1 MHGRLADTARLNKK
15 DALVKMSRRKSAS
28 DSRRARYRKSAS
40 RDKVDPPTGSTS
52 PTVFGE
58 LQTKKPDAN
67 TSAGF
72 SVDNQIGFLLRVAH
86 QRHNGKLA
94 ARLSRFNLTPPQAVV
109 LARMLECDRLSQNL
123 LGRLVAMEPANIR
136 DVVLRLKTR
145 GLVRQEKDRDDG
157 RLLLLSLTP
166 EGKVL
171 ARKLI
176 PLSVESVADT
186 LQPLTPREGDTLR
199 ELLKKLVA
207 K

>member
-1 MHGRLADTARLNKK
+1 
-15 DALVKMSRRKSAS
+15 MSIRQQAPRVP
-28 DSRRARYRKSAS
+28 RYLPNYKQRSL
-40 RDKVDPPTGSTS
+40 T
-52 PTVFGE
+52 
-58 LQTKKPDAN
+58 AN

>member
-1 MHGRLADTARLNKK
+1 
-15 DALVKMSRRKSAS
+15 
-28 DSRRARYRKSAS
+28 
-40 RDKVDPPTGSTS
+40 
-52 PTVFGE
+52 
-58 LQTKKPDAN
+58 
-67 TSAGF
+67 
-72 SVDNQIGFLLRVAH
+72 
-86 QRHNGKLA
+86 
-94 ARLSRFNLTPPQAVV
+94 
-109 LARMLECDRLSQNL
+109 
-123 LGRLVAMEPANIR
+123 MEPANIR

-166 EGKVL
+166 EGKGL

-199 ELLKKLVA
+199 KLLKKLVA

>member
-1 MHGRLADTARLNKK
+1 
-15 DALVKMSRRKSAS
+15 
-28 DSRRARYRKSAS
+28 
-40 RDKVDPPTGSTS
+40 
-52 PTVFGE
+52 
-58 LQTKKPDAN
+58 
-67 TSAGF
+67 
-72 SVDNQIGFLLRVAH
+72 
-86 QRHNGKLA
+86 
-94 ARLSRFNLTPPQAVV
+94 
-109 LARMLECDRLSQNL
+109 
-123 LGRLVAMEPANIR
+123 MEPANIR

-145 GLVRQEKDRDDG
+145 GLLRQEKDRDDG

-186 LQPLTPREGDTLR
+186 LQLLTPREGDTLR

>member
-1 MHGRLADTARLNKK
+1 
-15 DALVKMSRRKSAS
+15 
-28 DSRRARYRKSAS
+28 
-40 RDKVDPPTGSTS
+40 
-52 PTVFGE
+52 
-58 LQTKKPDAN
+58 
-67 TSAGF
+67 
-72 SVDNQIGFLLRVAH
+72 
-86 QRHNGKLA
+86 
-94 ARLSRFNLTPPQAVV
+94 
-109 LARMLECDRLSQNL
+109 
-123 LGRLVAMEPANIR
+123 MEPANIR

-166 EGKVL
+166 EGKGL

-207 K
+207 E

>member
-1 MHGRLADTARLNKK
+1 
-15 DALVKMSRRKSAS
+15 
-28 DSRRARYRKSAS
+28 
-40 RDKVDPPTGSTS
+40 
-52 PTVFGE
+52 
-58 LQTKKPDAN
+58 
-67 TSAGF
+67 
-72 SVDNQIGFLLRVAH
+72 
-86 QRHNGKLA
+86 
-94 ARLSRFNLTPPQAVV
+94 
-109 LARMLECDRLSQNL
+109 
-123 LGRLVAMEPANIR
+123 MEPANIR

-157 RLLLLSLTP
+157 QLLLLSLTP

-186 LQPLTPREGDTLR
+186 LQPLTPRESDTLR

>member
-1 MHGRLADTARLNKK
+1 
-15 DALVKMSRRKSAS
+15 
-28 DSRRARYRKSAS
+28 
-40 RDKVDPPTGSTS
+40 
-52 PTVFGE
+52 
-58 LQTKKPDAN
+58 
-67 TSAGF
+67 
-72 SVDNQIGFLLRVAH
+72 
-86 QRHNGKLA
+86 
-94 ARLSRFNLTPPQAVV
+94 
-109 LARMLECDRLSQNL
+109 
-123 LGRLVAMEPANIR
+123 MEPANIR

-186 LQPLTPREGDTLR
+186 LQPLTPRESDTLR
-199 ELLKKLVA
+199 KLLKKLVA

>member
-1 MHGRLADTARLNKK
+1 
-15 DALVKMSRRKSAS
+15 
-28 DSRRARYRKSAS
+28 
-40 RDKVDPPTGSTS
+40 
-52 PTVFGE
+52 
-58 LQTKKPDAN
+58 
-67 TSAGF
+67 
-72 SVDNQIGFLLRVAH
+72 
-86 QRHNGKLA
+86 
-94 ARLSRFNLTPPQAVV
+94 
-109 LARMLECDRLSQNL
+109 
-123 LGRLVAMEPANIR
+123 MEPANIR

-199 ELLKKLVA
+199 KLLKKLVA

>member
-1 MHGRLADTARLNKK
+1 M
-15 DALVKMSRRKSAS
+15 KSAS
-28 DSRRARYRKSAS
+28 GDN
-40 RDKVDPPTGSTS
+40 VDPSTGSTS
-52 PTVFGE
+52 PRASAE
-58 LQTKKPDAN
+58 LQRKKPDAS
-67 TSAGF
+67 TFAGF

-109 LARMLECDRLSQNL
+109 LARMLEYDRLSQNL

-136 DVVLRLKTR
+136 DVVLRLKAR
-145 GLVRQEKDRDDG
+145 GLVGQEKDPDDG

-176 PLSVESVADT
+176 RLSVESVADT

-207 K
+207 E

>member
-1 MHGRLADTARLNKK
+1 MKLASGGD
-15 DALVKMSRRKSAS
+15 
-28 DSRRARYRKSAS
+28 
-40 RDKVDPPTGSTS
+40 VDPPTGSAS
-52 PTVFGE
+52 PTASAE
-58 LQTKKPDAN
+58 LQRKKPDDNSFAD
-67 TSAGF
+67 F

-86 QRHNGKLA
+86 QRHNAKLA
-94 ARLSRFNLTPPQAVV
+94 TRLSRFNLTPPQAVV

-166 EGKVL
+166 GGKVL
-171 ARKLI
+171 ARKLV

-186 LQPLTPREGDTLR
+186 LQPLTPREGDMLR

>member
-1 MHGRLADTARLNKK
+1 
-15 DALVKMSRRKSAS
+15 
-28 DSRRARYRKSAS
+28 
-40 RDKVDPPTGSTS
+40 
-52 PTVFGE
+52 
-58 LQTKKPDAN
+58 
-67 TSAGF
+67 
-72 SVDNQIGFLLRVAH
+72 
-86 QRHNGKLA
+86 
-94 ARLSRFNLTPPQAVV
+94 
-109 LARMLECDRLSQNL
+109 MLECDQLSQNL

-136 DVVLRLKTR
+136 DVVLRLKAR

-186 LQPLTPREGDTLR
+186 LQPLTSREGDTLR